1 MRLRF
6 LAFLIILFADYQ
18 FVTAQT
24 VINFDSLVTA
34 NQNYVKED
42 SVKLKM
48 LLKVSELYMDRK
60 AVTGIEY
67 ANKAISLA
75 QKLKKSSQLTD
86 AYYFK
91 AFNFIALS
99 RYSEAL
105 ETLEKA
111 LAHNLQVN
119 DNHGIGKMYY
129 GIAETNR
136 RKSNVKKAQEY
147 FNLSLSYFQKEQ
159 ESSDLAMLYNSL
171 GNLNINTTN
180 YPKSVTFFQKAIVIN
195 ERLKNLRSLSFNL
208 NNLGLVYTYLGE
220 YQKALENIQKA
231 VAISEKLG
239 NVRYVAM
246 QMDNEGFVYYKLQNY
261 KKATEYLEKAFNINK
276 EIGNKSSFAINCNN
290 LGLVNKGT
298 KDYPKA
304 LEYFQKA
311 LQVSEE
317 IGDKN
322 SIAKANFNIGSVA
335 YEIPNSEENTHK
347 NRFENAIEILTKNIK
362 FAEEIKAFDI
372 VQSSWEEISKIHEKT
387 GEFGKAFES
396 YKKYIDLKESILG
409 NKTSNQVTEMEAQFN
424 FEKKET
430 ALLYEQ
436 KLIKEQLEKQ
446 QLVTIQQNQK
456 LKLNEQNLTLAQKEK
471 DLQRLAYLKEKAE
484 KQEKQEK
491 LILAEKDRL
500 LKASELIKLGDEK
513 ALQEQTLANKNTLI
527 ALLISSFIGFLLFVF
542 ANYLWQRQKTLK
554 REKANSLNF
563 TKQLLE
569 NIEVERKRIASD
581 LHDSVSHELLSLKSD
596 FSEDLSKTGSKIDSI
611 INEIRGISRNLHP
624 VMFDTIGLVPNIE
637 QLVERIQKQ
646 HDFMIRTEVNYQ
658 GSLSQNDE
666 LQIYR
671 ILQEALSNII
681 KYANAHAGKITIKE
695 FLDKIYIEIK
705 DNGKGFNVK
714 EILRNGNAFGLY
726 NIIERSRV
734 IGGEAKIFS
743 STEGTV
749 ITINIP
755 KNHENINSR

>member
-1 MRLRF
+1 MKLRF
-6 LAFLIILFADYQ
+6 LALLIILFLDYQ

-24 VINFDSLVTA
+24 VINFDSLLTA

-42 SVKLKM
+42 SIKLKM

-60 AVTGIEY
+60 AILGVEY
-67 ANKAISLA
+67 SDKAISLA
-75 QKLKKSSQLTD
+75 QKLKKNTQLAD

-91 AFNFIALS
+91 AFNYIALS

-105 ETLEKA
+105 ETLEKG

-129 GIAETNR
+129 SIAETNR

-147 FNLSLSYFQKEQ
+147 FNLSLSYFQKEP

-220 YQKALENIQKA
+220 YQKALDNIKRA

-246 QMDNEGFVYYKLQNY
+246 QMDNEGFVYYKLKEY
-261 KKATEYLEKAFNINK
+261 EKATEYLERAFNINK
-276 EIGNKSSFAINCNN
+276 EIGNKSSIAINCNN

-322 SIAKANFNIGSVA
+322 SIAKANFNIGSVI
-335 YEIPNSEENTHK
+335 YEIPNSDESTHK

-396 YKKYIDLKESILG
+396 YKKYIDLKETILG
-409 NKTSNQVTEMEAQFN
+409 NKASSQVTEMEAQFN

-436 KLIKEQLEKQ
+436 KIIKEQLEKQ
-446 QLVTIQQNQK
+446 QLVSIQQNQQLK
-456 LKLNEQNLTLAQKEK
+456 LKEQNLQLFQKEK
-471 DLQRLAYLKEKAE
+471 DLQHLAFLKERAE
-484 KQEKQEK
+484 KQEKEQA
-491 LILAEKDRL
+491 LVLAEKDRL
-500 LKASELIKLGDEK
+500 LKASELVKLGDEK
-513 ALQEQTLANKNTLI
+513 SLQEQILAKKNALI
-527 ALLISSFIGFLLFVF
+527 ALLIASFAGFCLFIF
-542 ANYLWQRQKTLK
+542 AFYLWQRQKTL
-554 REKANSLNF
+554 RRQKANSENF
-563 TKQLLE
+563 TRQLLE
-569 NIEVERKRIASD
+569 NIEVERQRIAGD
-581 LHDSVSHELLSLKSD
+581 LHDSVNHELLSLKNSQD
-596 FSEDLSKTGSKIDSI
+596 SKNVNHKIDEI

-624 VMFDTIGLVPNIE
+624 VMFEKIGLEASIE
-637 QLVERIQKQ
+637 QLVERVQLQ
-646 HDFMIRTEVNYQ
+646 NNFMISTEIDYKN
-658 GSLSQNDE
+658 SLNQADE
-666 LQIYR
+666 LQVYR
-671 ILQEALSNII
+671 ILQEAISNII
-681 KYANAHAGKITIKE
+681 KYANAHAGKV
-695 FLDKIYIEIK
+695 KIEDLPNKIFIEIL
-705 DNGKGFNVK
+705 DNGKGFEVK
-714 EILRNGNAFGLY
+714 EKLRNGDAFGLY
-726 NIIERSRV
+726 NIIERSK
-734 IGGEAKIFS
+734 IMGGEAKIIS
-743 STEGTV
+743 SEKGTK
-749 ITINIP
+749 ITIDIP
-755 KNHENINSR
+755 KKS

>member
-24 VINFDSLVTA
+24 AINFDSLVVA

-42 SVKLKM
+42 SIKLKM

-60 AVTGIEY
+60 AITGIEY
-67 ANKAISLA
+67 ADKAISLA

-111 LAHNLQVN
+111 LAHNLQIN

-220 YQKALENIQKA
+220 FEKALENIQKA

-276 EIGNKSSFAINCNN
+276 EIGNKSSVAVNCNN
-290 LGLVNKGT
+290 LGLVNKDT

-322 SIAKANFNIGSVA
+322 SIAKAYFNIGSVV
-335 YEIPNSEENTHK
+335 YEIPKTDETTHK

-387 GEFGKAFES
+387 GEYGKAFEA

-409 NKTSNQVTEMEAQFN
+409 NKASNKVTEMEAQFN

-446 QLVTIQQNQK
+446 QLLTIQQNQK
-456 LKLNEQNLTLAQKEK
+456 LKLNEQNLILAQKEK
-471 DLQRLAYLKEKAE
+471 DLQRLAFLKEKAE

-500 LKASELIKLGDEK
+500 LKASELTKIVDEK
-513 ALQEQTLANKNTLI
+513 SLQEQILDKQKALI
-527 ALLISSFIGFLLFVF
+527 ALLISSLAGFCLFVF
-542 ANYLWQRQKTLK
+542 AYYLWQRQKTLQ
-554 REKANSLNF
+554 RQKANNENF
-563 TKQLLE
+563 TRQLLE
-569 NIEVERKRIASD
+569 NIEVERQRIAGD
-581 LHDSVSHELLSLKSD
+581 LHDSVNHELLSLKNSQD
-596 FSEDLSKTGSKIDSI
+596 SANVNVKIDEI

-624 VMFDTIGLVPNIE
+624 VMFEKIGLEASIE
-637 QLVERIQKQ
+637 QLVERMQLQ
-646 HDFMIRTEVNYQ
+646 NNFMVNTAINYQ
-658 GSLSQNDE
+658 NSLNQTDE

-671 ILQEALSNII
+671 IIQEAISNII
-681 KYANAHAGKITIKE
+681 KYANAHAGMLTIEDLPNKI
-695 FLDKIYIEIK
+695 FIEIK
-705 DNGKGFNVK
+705 DNGEGFDVREK
-714 EILRNGNAFGLY
+714 LRSGDAFGLY
-726 NIIERSRV
+726 NIIERSKV
-734 IGGEAKIFS
+734 IGGEAKIIS
-743 STEGTV
+743 SAKGTI
-749 ITINIP
+749 ITIEIP
-755 KNHENINSR
+755 KKSWKF